1 MQVKKE
7 RKKIKKKNYNKKN
20 IFFVPPTGFEP
31 IDIAP
36 LPKDP
41 QNFEFEIDVRLSYR
55 GHDVMYWIEE
65 I

>member
-7 RKKIKKKNYNKKN
+7 RKKIKKKNYNQKN
-20 IFFVPPTGFEP
+20 IFFVPLTGFEP
-31 IDIAP
+31 TDIAP

-41 QNFEFEIDVRLSYR
+41 QNVESEIDLRLSYR